1 MHQKTRQYF
10 KGKWPGDNRMHEL
23 IDYFAS
29 AARVEYFVTIVNI
42 VNNFFTAESK
52 SFDVYLDFRDTTAFT
67 YNCPAALK
75 FTQVISEG
83 SAPTF
88 SVALHTHMAQFD
100 KLTITPA
107 AAGLVILKG
116 ELL

>member
-1 MHQKTRQYF
+1 MPVTKKYLKRKF
-10 KGKWPGDNRMHEL
+10 PGNHAMQEL

-42 VNNFFTAESK
+42 VNNFFTTESK
-52 SFDVYLDFRDTTAFT
+52 AFDVYIDFQDTTAFT

-75 FTQVISEG
+75 FTQVINEST
-83 SAPTF
+83 APTL
-88 SVALHTHMAQFD
+88 SVTLNTNMAQFD